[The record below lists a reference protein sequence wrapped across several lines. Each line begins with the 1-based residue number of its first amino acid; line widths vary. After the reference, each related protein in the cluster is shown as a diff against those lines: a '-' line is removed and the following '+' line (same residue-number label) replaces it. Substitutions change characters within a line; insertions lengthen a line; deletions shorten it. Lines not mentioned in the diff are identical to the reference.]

1 MGSALDGLPC
11 TGVFDINQFGDDY
24 LGVTAQS
31 QYMREK
37 SAPRK
42 KPMHGREKT
51 VGPMGLAVV
60 ASVCRAGVKHLGG
73 LLFDAKEF
81 IHGTGFCSELSARQ
95 NLKLHLPISR
105 RVLPPIANGWL
116 LYGERPRNGGLG
128 AVISGNFVSGHVA
141 SIAATMTV
149 AAVFS

>member
-1 MGSALDGLPC
+1 
-11 TGVFDINQFGDDY
+11 
-24 LGVTAQS
+24 
-31 QYMREK
+31 MREK
-37 SAPRK
+37 TAPRK

-51 VGPMGLAVV
+51 VWPMVLAVG
-60 ASVCRAGVKHLGG
+60 ASVCGAVGKHLGG

-81 IHGTGFCSELSARQ
+81 IHGAGFCSELSARQ

-128 AVISGNFVSGHVA
+128 AVISGNFVCSHVA